1 MNISD
6 FISRTDAILTKYEKY
21 IAEKKEKDH
30 GKGSDP
36 FMDAYSDLLEK
47 INELSLKADDISKEK
62 NRALKASL
70 NAELRRAKALL
81 AENELRK
88 LEKLLK
94 KGKGVTQEIIDDRL
108 SKIAQAR
115 DAIESISDGIHSPR
129 RPYKGSAAG
138 GPKGKTISIE
148 IDGHM
153 DHRTEAEGY
162 YTHTEATSKFRQDW
176 EVSKKKQ
183 DKALDNIEKGIT
195 TLKGIGEA
203 MGEELRHQN
212 ILADEI
218 ESKMDKVTGDL
229 KNNNMK
235 LKGLLTKMRS
245 SRNFC
250 LDAVLICIILGLAAY
265 LVAMFRR

>member
-47 INELSLKADDISKEK
+47 INELSL
-62 NRALKASL
+62 
-70 NAELRRAKALL
+70 
-81 AENELRK
+81 
-88 LEKLLK
+88 
-94 KGKGVTQEIIDDRL
+94 
-108 SKIAQAR
+108 IAQAR